1 MTPPCQLE
9 VLLLGQART
18 VLAMVIE
25 RSAKGSDLHTA
36 LVDIVSVITLWM
48 DKLQEQDASYPQRR
62 D

>member
-1 MTPPCQLE
+1 

-18 VLAMVIE
+18 ILAMVIE
-25 RSAKGSDLHTA
+25 RSAKGTDLHTA